1 MPLQYD
7 EAVSQLYQAPLAEF
21 VVLRK
26 RLATELKASG
36 DKASGKQLESRGRP
50 SVSAWAVNQ
59 LYFRHRQEFE
69 RLLDAAQRARSGE
82 REALA
87 RHRETLTKL
96 RAHAAEL
103 LRGAGNA
110 ASEAT
115 LQRVTITLSALAA
128 AGSFDPDPPGA
139 LVSDRDPPGFE
150 ALGGFA
156 AEPSPKAA
164 PAERAEEDEPR
175 TKSKSH
181 SQTEAAETHAKAKAK
196 AKAEADA
203 QAETRAAK
211 LRAEAEAKALAEAQQ
226 RRRELRAQ
234 RERLEHKRREA
245 ETEFAASERELSR
258 IQKELKHAEAS
269 RERAQ
274 RALDQARLELQELA
288 NEE

>member
-7 EAVSQLYQAPLAEF
+7 DAISQLYQAPLAEF

-36 DKASGKQLESRGRP
+36 DKAAGKQLESRGRP

-59 LYFRHRQEFE
+59 LYFRHQREFE
-69 RLLDAAQRARSGE
+69 HLLDAAQQARSGE

-87 RHRETLTKL
+87 RHRETLAKL

-103 LRGAGNA
+103 LRGVGNA

-128 AGSFDPDPPGA
+128 AGGFDPDPPGA
-139 LVSDRDPPGFE
+139 LVTDRDPPGFD
-150 ALGGFA
+150 AMGGFA
-156 AEPSPKAA
+156 AEPSPRAA
-164 PAERAEEDEPR
+164 PAARTEEHKPK
-175 TKSKSH
+175 TKSKSDTQ
-181 SQTEAAETHAKAKAK
+181 SAEAEAE
-196 AKAEADA
+196 AKAEAEA
-203 QAETRAAK
+203 HARK

-226 RRRELRAQ
+226 RRRAELRAQ
-234 RERLEHKRREA
+234 RERLERKQREA
-245 ETEFAASERELSR
+245 ETALAASERELLR
-258 IQKELKHAEAS
+258 LQKELKNAETS
-269 RERAQ
+269 HERAQ
-274 RALDQARLELQELA
+274 RALEQARLELQELP